1 MIRLFKSDL
10 TQKVNQPIVLNLLQ
24 QLRKCSLLIAFIFSP
39 ALQAEE
45 SLPDIEAVKRR
56 IQQTES
62 LIQNLQVIEKSVCR
76 QRDLKEGDEI
86 YEMDRECQWTITAD
100 GKKHYIATG
109 ETLRFMAN
117 SVTTNPFKVEFAFD
131 GTYARSLEYLS
142 RDLTRIFSGE
152 VADHSSYYSI
162 LPTEFTVLGGRESLY
177 QILEKREYKVVGR
190 EEYQDREVLKIE
202 GETIER
208 SGWFWNRRILFDME
222 RGTLVKTAYL
232 MKQQAEKDWIE
243 YAIWA
248 GSNHEE
254 ISPGV
259 WLPLKYRKYSFL
271 VKKPD
276 DPKEF
281 SDGYV
286 GTYSNWIVNAKL
298 PKSRF
303 QLIFP
308 DNVPVN
314 DQRKGANGRLLSKT
328 EIEELNRQQ

>member
-1 MIRLFKSDL
+1 MVRLSKSDL
-10 TQKVNQPIVLNLLQ
+10 TQKVKQPMVLDSLQ
-24 QLRKCSLLIAFIFSP
+24 QVRKCSLLIALILSS
-39 ALQAEE
+39 ALQAGE
-45 SLPDIEAVKRR
+45 SLPNIEAVKRR

-62 LIQNLQVIEKSVCR
+62 LIQNLQVNEKAVCR
-76 QRDLKEGDEI
+76 QRDLQGGDEI

-117 SVTTNPFKVEFAFD
+117 SATTNPFKVELAFD
-131 GTYARSLEYLS
+131 GTYSRSLEYLS
-142 RDLTRIFSGE
+142 RDLARIFSGE
-152 VADHSSYYSI
+152 VADHPSYYSM
-162 LPTEFTVLGGRESLY
+162 LPTEFTVLGGRESLL

-190 EEYQDREVLKIE
+190 EEYQGREVLKIE
-202 GETIER
+202 GEAIER
-208 SGWFWNRRILFDME
+208 GGWFWNRRILFDMQ

-232 MKQQAEKDWIE
+232 MKQQAEKEWIE

-271 VKKPD
+271 VKKND
-276 DPKEF
+276 APKEF

-286 GTYSNWIVNAKL
+286 GTFSNWIVNAKL

-308 DNVPVN
+308 ENVPVN
-314 DQRKGANGRLLSKT
+314 DQRKGANGRLLSQA

>member
-1 MIRLFKSDL
+1 MVRLFKSDL
-10 TQKVNQPIVLNLLQ
+10 TQKVKQLMILNSLQ
-24 QLRKCSLLIAFIFSP
+24 QLRKCSLLIAFILSS
-39 ALQAEE
+39 ALQAGE

-56 IQQTES
+56 IHQTES
-62 LIQNLQVIEKSVCR
+62 LIQNLQVNEKAVCR
-76 QRDLKEGDEI
+76 QRDLKGGDQL
-86 YEMDRECQWTITAD
+86 YEMNRECQWTISTD
-100 GKKHYIATG
+100 GKQHYIATG

-117 SVTTNPFKVEFAFD
+117 SAKTIPFKVELAFD
-131 GTYARSLEYLS
+131 GTYSRSLEYLR
-142 RDLTRIFSGE
+142 RDLTKVFSGA
-152 VADHSSYYSI
+152 VADHPFYYSI
-162 LPTEFTVLGGRESLY
+162 RPTEFTVLGGRESLS
-177 QILEKREYKVVGR
+177 QILDKKQYKVVGR
-190 EEYQDREVLKIE
+190 EEYQGREVLKIE
-202 GETIER
+202 GEAIER
-208 SGWFWNRRILFDME
+208 GGWFWNRRVLFDME